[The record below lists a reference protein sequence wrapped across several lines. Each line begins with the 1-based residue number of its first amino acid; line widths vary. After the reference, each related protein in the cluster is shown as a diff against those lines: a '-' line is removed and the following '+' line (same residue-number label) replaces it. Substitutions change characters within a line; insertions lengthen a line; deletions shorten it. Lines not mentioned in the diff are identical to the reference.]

1 MFFLAHTSY
10 GDSCEVCNED
20 SLTQHCKNI
29 SAALMCE
36 QADIGT
42 YPFNTLPRYILH
54 LNFDM
59 GFWKAFSVGIMRNY
73 AMGIF
78 YQPSSKT
85 RMSLLFFR

>member
-1 MFFLAHTSY
+1 MVILVTFVMNTPSRNT
-10 GDSCEVCNED
+10 V
-20 SLTQHCKNI
+20 KNI

-42 YPFNTLPRYILH
+42 YPFNTLPSYSLH

-59 GFWKAFSVGIMRNY
+59 VFWKAFSVGIMRNY